1 MTATLDA
8 AEAAVRAGEMARARA
23 LYEAVE
29 DRDGGSARLHYGL
42 GFIALH
48 AGEAET
54 ARDRLEACLRL
65 DPEHAKA
72 MAALGSALLAMGEP
86 AAALARFE
94 AARARAPGA
103 NAAMNVAV
111 AALRAGAYDRAL
123 PALDALAQE
132 TRLGARERAEA
143 FRLRAEA
150 LGGLNRLEDALAA
163 VAKAQTLDPQ
173 ALAIHR
179 TAGTLLRRARRAE
192 EALRHLMAA
201 WDGGSRQRAL
211 ALEIAATQQALRN
224 GAGCREW
231 LDRALGTE
239 RGVEGER
246 EVAALWA
253 RAAGL
258 HEREN
263 DLAAASAA
271 ADKALSLDPK
281 DRVARLMMAVL
292 ARRGGEM
299 DRARGLIDGLLVEAG
314 AAESMGLQFEAAR
327 LAEATGRP
335 ADALEHAV
343 RANALAARPPHVVR
357 MRGDRAARLEAMEAA
372 LAAIE
377 RMSLVQRAP
386 PPPAPSP
393 PTRAP
398 KGPRPVFLIGMPRSG
413 TTLVGDRLGRHAAVT
428 VAVET
433 SAIERAVAL
442 VEKETGKRYPDCVM
456 ALSSELAA
464 RARETAREAWRQR
477 LGTAYEAAASA
488 DGALLLDQHPF
499 NAERLAMITALYPG
513 APILRLVRD
522 PRDVAL
528 SCFLQDFRLTAATA
542 PFVDLEEAAHMVA
555 RLEAMLSDLVACTG
569 AHIETVVF
577 EDLIADPVRAFA
589 DLQRALNLRP
599 DPAILDEAADM
610 GAARTASYAQV
621 AGPITDRGVGR
632 WRRYAGILPAGWT
645 DILAETA
652 ERLGYPAG

>member
-8 AEAAVRAGEMARARA
+8 AETAVRAGEMARARA

-29 DRDGGSARLHYGL
+29 DRDGGSARVHYGL

-48 AGEAET
+48 AGEVET
-54 ARDRLEACLRL
+54 ARDRLEACLGL
-65 DPEHAKA
+65 EPEHAKA
-72 MAALGSALLAMGEP
+72 MAALGSALLAAGEP
-86 AAALARFE
+86 VAALARFE
-94 AARARAPGA
+94 AAHARAPSA
-103 NAAMNVAV
+103 NTAMNVAV

-123 PALDALAQE
+123 TALDALTQE
-132 TRLGARERAEA
+132 TRLGARERAEV

-150 LGGLNRLEDALAA
+150 LGGLNRLEDALGA
-163 VAKAQTLDPQ
+163 VAKAQAHDPD
-173 ALAIHR
+173 ALTIHR
-179 TAGTLLRRARRAE
+179 TAGILLRRVRRAE
-192 EALRHLMAA
+192 EALRHLMTA
-201 WDGGSRQRAL
+201 WDGGLRQRAL

-231 LDRALGTE
+231 LDRALGTG
-239 RGVEGER
+239 RGVQGER

-263 DLAAASAA
+263 DLAAAGAA
-271 ADKALSLDPK
+271 VEKALSLDPR
-281 DRVARLMMAVL
+281 DRVARLMKAVL
-292 ARRGGEM
+292 ARRGGETET
-299 DRARGLIDGLLVEAG
+299 ARGLIDGLLAETG

-327 LAEATGRP
+327 LAEATDRP
-335 ADALEHAV
+335 ADALEHAT
-343 RANALAARPPHVVR
+343 RANALAARPPHVAR

-372 LAAIE
+372 LGAIE
-377 RMSLVQRAP
+377 RMGLVQRAP
-386 PPPAPSP
+386 PPPAPTSP
-393 PTRAP
+393 AHASEE
-398 KGPRPVFLIGMPRSG
+398 PRPAFLIGMPRSG
-413 TTLVGDRLGRHAAVT
+413 TTLVGDRLGRHPAVT

-433 SAIERAVAL
+433 PAIERAVAL
-442 VEKETGKRYPDCVM
+442 VEKEMGKRYPDCVM

-464 RARETAREAWRQR
+464 RARETARAAWRQR
-477 LGTAYEAAASA
+477 LGTAYEATAGA

-542 PFVDLEEAAHMVA
+542 AFVDLEEAARMVA
-555 RLEAMLSDLVACTG
+555 RLETLLSGLVTCTG
-569 AHIETVVF
+569 AHVETLVL
-577 EDLIADPVRAFA
+577 EDLIADPERGFTR
-589 DLQRALNLRP
+589 LQHTLGLIP
-599 DPAILDEAADM
+599 DPAMVGEAAGM

-632 WRRYAGILPAGWT
+632 WRRYAGGLPLGWT